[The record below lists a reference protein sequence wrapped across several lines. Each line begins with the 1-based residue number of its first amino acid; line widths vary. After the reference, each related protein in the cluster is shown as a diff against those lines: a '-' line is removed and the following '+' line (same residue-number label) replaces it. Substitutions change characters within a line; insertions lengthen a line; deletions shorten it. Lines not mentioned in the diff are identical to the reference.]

1 MPRPNSNIAHTLNAL
16 KGWGANPHA
25 VDMQAALDSAVTYD
39 VYSGRAM
46 YLSAIGVARPG
57 CHNTAMTLFAF
68 PNSYDTEVIDTYA
81 GNPASP
87 GNDSVWVDAGQGAGS
102 MLMLPA
108 AGAYELATT
117 EYDTTVSASSYT
129 PAVTLTAAQSTTDI
143 AVGGVL
149 KPGIAYSVPICGVVS
164 RGVGPSG
171 YGGLRKSLA
180 FWPVY
185 LPKLAKT
192 TITLINAET

>member
-1 MPRPNSNIAHTLNAL
+1 MARPNSQLVHTLNTL

-25 VDMQAALDSAVTYD
+25 VDMQAAVSPAVTFD

-46 YLSAIGVARPG
+46 YLSAAGVANPG

-68 PNSYDTEVIDTYA
+68 PNSYDTEVKDTLA
-81 GNPASP
+81 GNPAAP
-87 GNDSVWVDAGQGAGS
+87 GDDTVWIDAGEGTGS

-117 EYDTTVSASSYT
+117 EYDKTIAAALYT
-129 PAVTLTAAQSTTDI
+129 PAVTLTAAQSNTDETI
-143 AVGGVL
+143 GGVL
-149 KPGIAYSVPICGVVS
+149 KPGVAYSVPICGVVS

-171 YGGLRKSLA
+171 YGGMRKSLA

-192 TITLINAET
+192 TIALINAEP